1 MRPKDAEWGIRLSR
15 QSEMTIGTNVM
26 VGGWM
31 DGWMYVWM
39 DEWVNGWVDGWMV
52 GFFLNI

>member
-26 VGGWM
+26 V
-31 DGWMYVWM
+31 DGWMKVWM